1 MNPVVPLP
9 NPCHTLLM
17 TKRTTMQNIHHRDCI
32 IMSTPQK
39 SHRTQSKQKYIKE
52 SKETRTRSRSQKA
65 RSKSHSRRRA
75 VAPVTPITGVD
86 WPTNT
91 TQVWNEHHVYRA
103 RSKSKSKY
111 SSRQRS
117 WSQTRSSGSISIGTF
132 DLEPN
137 VHHNAI
143 MTTEIQCPVVAEMK
157 QNELF
162 ARKAGIN
169 LKVSQLWFYL
179 PSNINTTRFTFA
191 SFHTAQKREVMHYQ
205 LLVVQEP
212 HMITFFGVFLNI
224 PNLNNNP

>member
-9 NPCHTLLM
+9 THSHTLLM
-17 TKRTTMQNIHHRDCI
+17 TKTTTMQNIHHRDCI

-52 SKETRTRSRSQKA
+52 SKETRTRGRSQKA
-65 RSKSHSRRRA
+65 RSKSRSHRRV
-75 VAPVTPITGVD
+75 VAPVTPITGFD
-86 WPTNT
+86 RPTNT
-91 TQVWNEHHVYRA
+91 TQVRNKYHVWRA

-117 WSQTRSSGSISIGTF
+117 LSQTRSSGSISIGTF

-169 LKVSQLWFYL
+169 LKVSQL
-179 PSNINTTRFTFA
+179 
-191 SFHTAQKREVMHYQ
+191 
-205 LLVVQEP
+205 
-212 HMITFFGVFLNI
+212 
-224 PNLNNNP
+224 